1 MFYMQYKGRGKAA
14 KVVNFVTKWLNLCLS
29 TVPGRDFQ
37 MLKVLAILIVTVE
50 SITVVLMVQDWLEPI
65 TVVLRVGH
73 WRRHSPMVVT
83 AATTVSV
90 VAT

>member
-1 MFYMQYKGRGKAA
+1 
-14 KVVNFVTKWLNLCLS
+14 
-29 TVPGRDFQ
+29 

-50 SITVVLMVQDWLEPI
+50 GITVVLMVQDWLEPF

-73 WRRHSPMVVT
+73 WRRHSPMMVT

>member
-1 MFYMQYKGRGKAA
+1 
-14 KVVNFVTKWLNLCLS
+14 
-29 TVPGRDFQ
+29 

-50 SITVVLMVQDWLEPI
+50 GITVVLMVQDWLEPF

-73 WRRHSPMVVT
+73 WRRHSPMMVT

-90 VAT
+90 VATRAAGPQGDLRGGPDRCSSHGVV

>member
-1 MFYMQYKGRGKAA
+1 
-14 KVVNFVTKWLNLCLS
+14 
-29 TVPGRDFQ
+29 

-50 SITVVLMVQDWLEPI
+50 GITVVLMVQDWLEPI
-65 TVVLRVGH
+65 PVVLRVGH